1 VSLGILG
8 PLRVQVDGETVAAK
22 RPAVRNLL
30 GALLLHTGET
40 PSATR
45 VTELGWG
52 PDGCSSGSLHTTVS
66 RLRDWL
72 KEECGPDATVTWD
85 GHGYRL
91 ELPRSEDD
99 FAKYRQLALAPRPV
113 DPFERAQALHRAL
126 DLWRGPLFADGP
138 EWIRTDPL
146 VRRWE
151 ESRIG
156 LVLELA
162 DAALQ
167 AGQPEFTLDQLEQ
180 LASELPYD
188 ERVHARLLTILLAS
202 GRRAEAL
209 RRYDDVRRRLSEE
222 LGVGPSPALTEAH
235 AELLREPR
243 SARAPLHD
251 PPKSGELVIG
261 SHEAII
267 ALPEVRALLAEMRV
281 LHPDLVIKIRH
292 LDFVEQVTALPQG
305 QVDVIVAFL
314 PVPPGVPVQPIA
326 TGTRAVAVSNTHE
339 LASRD
344 HLLIADL
351 KGHKVVSLSPSVHQE
366 YRDFW
371 AVDPRPDG
379 TRVDFTDD
387 EVTNLEELFS
397 AVALGPNITVV
408 PSACRDLYPRP
419 DMAYIDVLDM
429 PPITVALAW
438 LPGPTRPA
446 LNALI
451 ERAAALRTTALD
463 RPDTALPHR
472 S

>member
-1 VSLGILG
+1 MSLGILG
-8 PLRVQVDGETVAAK
+8 ALRVQVDGQAVPAK

-30 GALLLHTGET
+30 GALLLHTGQT
-40 PSATR
+40 PSAAR
-45 VTELGWG
+45 VIELGWG

-72 KEECGPDATVTWD
+72 QKECGPEATVTWD

-91 ELPRSEDD
+91 ELPHSEDD
-99 FAKYRQLALAPRPV
+99 FAKYQQLVLAPRAA
-113 DPFERAQALHRAL
+113 DPLDRAQALHHAL

-151 ESRIG
+151 ESRIS

-167 AGQPEFTLDQLEQ
+167 AGRPEFALDQLEQ

-202 GRRAEAL
+202 GRRADAL
-209 RRYDDVRRRLSEE
+209 RRYDDVRRRLAEE
-222 LGVGPSPALTEAH
+222 LGVSPSAALSEAH

-243 SARAPLHD
+243 SARAPFHD
-251 PPKSGELVIG
+251 RPKSGELVIG

-267 ALPEVRALLAEMRV
+267 TLPEVRALLAEMRV
-281 LHPDLVIKIRH
+281 QHPELTIKVRH

-314 PVPPGVPVQPIA
+314 PVPPGVPVQAIG
-326 TGTRAVAVSNTHE
+326 TGTRAVAVSNHHE
-339 LASRD
+339 LATRD

-408 PSACRDLYPRP
+408 PAACRDLYPRP
-419 DMAYIDVLDM
+419 DIAYIDVLDM
-429 PPITVALAW
+429 APITVALAW
-438 LPGPTRPA
+438 LPGPDRPA
-446 LNALI
+446 LTALI
-451 ERAAALRTTALD
+451 EEAARLSTGLSSPGA
-463 RPDTALPHR
+463 
-472 S
+472 

>member
-1 VSLGILG
+1 MDAGDILGQSRVRLGILG
-8 PLRVQVDGETVAAK
+8 PLRVQVGGETVAAK
-22 RPAVRNLL
+22 RPAVRHLL
-30 GALLLHTGET
+30 GALLLHSGEA
-40 PSATR
+40 PSAAR

-52 PDGCSSGSLHTTVS
+52 PAGCSSGSLHTTVS

-72 KEECGPDATVTWD
+72 KEECGPTATVTWD

-91 ELPRSEDD
+91 ELPDSDD
-99 FAKYRQLALAPRPV
+99 DLATYRQLVLAPRATEPT
-113 DPFERAQALHRAL
+113 ERAHELHRAL

-151 ESRIG
+151 ESRIS
-156 LVLELA
+156 LALELA
-162 DAALQ
+162 DAALE
-167 AGQPEFTLDQLEQ
+167 AGKPEFALNQLEQ
-180 LASELPYD
+180 LAAELPYD
-188 ERVHARLLTILLAS
+188 ERVHARLLTILLAC

-222 LGVGPSPALTEAH
+222 LGVSPSGALAEVH

-243 SARAPLHD
+243 SARAPFHD
-251 PPKSGELVIG
+251 RPKSGQLVIG

-267 ALPEVRALLAEMRV
+267 ALPEVRALLAEMR
-281 LHPDLVIKIRH
+281 LHHPDLTIKVRH

-305 QVDVIVAFL
+305 QVDVIVAYL
-314 PVPPGVPVQPIA
+314 PVPPGVPVQVIG
-326 TGTRAVAVSNTHE
+326 TGSRAVAVSNNHE
-339 LASRD
+339 LAGRD
-344 HLLIADL
+344 QLRIADL

-379 TRVDFTDD
+379 SRVDFTDD

-408 PSACRDLYPRP
+408 PAKCRDFYPRP
-419 DMAYIDVLDM
+419 DIAYIDVVDM
-429 PPITVALAW
+429 APITVALAW
-438 LPGPTRPA
+438 LPGPERPA
-446 LNALI
+446 LDALVT
-451 ERAAALRTTALD
+451 EAARLQA
-463 RPDTALPHR
+463 
-472 S
+472 